1 MCQEVLVPLWRV
13 AGYGGVVNVTLNE
26 CAMACIVS
34 KPRGSKSIKQSHKTP
49 PTAQA
54 ASRALPHL
62 PFMCFLAFLPFI
74 CWWLGEKRNYV
85 RTYSSVS
92 YTKNLFASDVILRCT
107 IQSESPPWC
116 RSFSISTLI
125 SDSACRIRA
134 SLTRCQQLSI
144 SAWDGCPVE
153 TQERFSSR
161 AFLRPDAAVSKLT
174 LALQFLVIMAGAEKD
189 LRLFAKAERPCWGR
203 EAILGT
209 FGCLPGR
216 LETEMEQNRANIYSW
231 NATLGR
237 QEKCYVRMSDH
248 TSHNSKSNK

>member
-1 MCQEVLVPLWRV
+1 MCDGMYCFQTEGKQKHQTV
-13 AGYGGVVNVTLNE
+13 AQDATHRSG
-26 CAMACIVS
+26 C
-34 KPRGSKSIKQSHKTP
+34 KPRITSLAVHVLLS
-49 PTAQA
+49 
-54 ASRALPHL
+54 L
-62 PFMCFLAFLPFI
+62 LAFHMLVV
-74 CWWLGEKRNYV
+74 GREEKL
-85 RTYSSVS
+85 RTYVFKRVI
-92 YTKNLFASDVILRCT
+92 YQEFITSDVILRCT

-189 LRLFAKAERPCWGR
+189 LRLFAGAERPCWGR
-203 EAILGT
+203 EAMLGA
-209 FGCLPGR
+209 FGCLHGR
-216 LETEMEQNRANIYSW
+216 LETEMEQNRAIIYSW

-237 QEKCYVRMSDH
+237 QDKCDVRMSDH

>member
-1 MCQEVLVPLWRV
+1 MYCFQTEGKQKHQTV
-13 AGYGGVVNVTLNE
+13 AQDATHRSG
-26 CAMACIVS
+26 C
-34 KPRGSKSIKQSHKTP
+34 KPRITSLAVHVLLS
-49 PTAQA
+49 
-54 ASRALPHL
+54 L
-62 PFMCFLAFLPFI
+62 LAFHMLVV
-74 CWWLGEKRNYV
+74 GREEKL

-189 LRLFAKAERPCWGR
+189 LRLFDKGQRPCLGI
-203 EAILGT
+203 EAMLGT
-209 FGCLPGR
+209 FGRLPGR
-216 LETEMEQNRANIYSW
+216 LET
-231 NATLGR
+231 
-237 QEKCYVRMSDH
+237 
-248 TSHNSKSNK
+248 